1 VNYTVFSWDGEEVVT
16 ISCLAPGGA
25 AKLAVEERGFRP
37 GLLVVVDEFGERTL
51 WNAHATRLV
60 FANEVRSDL

>member
-1 VNYTVFSWDGEEVVT
+1 VRYTVFSWDGTEIDT
-16 ISCLAPGGA
+16 IFCLAPGGA

-60 FANEVRSDL
+60 FANEVRDG